1 MDWLNA
7 NSKLQLAI
15 HNDLTIEII
24 YYDKHDYH
32 NITGKLLKIDSMNG
46 YLKLDNC
53 ERTIINLGNI
63 LDASVD

>member
-1 MDWLNA
+1 M
-7 NSKLQLAI
+7 
-15 HNDLTIEII
+15 